1 MLHAQPDKQ
10 AITQPVLHPVLQTM
24 LKPSLQLKIGQ
35 QLTMTPQLQQ
45 AIRLL
50 QLPVIDLQSE
60 IQGALEE
67 NVMLESVEDSGE
79 TSATENIAEEDRER
93 EAAQANEVEVT
104 WGDTATLP
112 IPESS
117 WSSSSGPRSNENR
130 GPISQDFAPRAGQ
143 TLQEHLLWQL
153 RMERFDPREYAIG
166 RAIIDAVNDDGYLED
181 DLATL
186 CELLQADIRVDED
199 EVEAVLLRVQQFD
212 PAGVAC
218 RDVSEC
224 LEIQLDQLDE
234 ETGGLELARRIIRE
248 GLDDLGT
255 QRYAALRRRFG
266 CSDEDFEAALL
277 LVRSLHPRPG
287 SSVHAA
293 DSEYVIPDVFV
304 RKIDGRWSVEI
315 NSSVVPELR
324 VNQSYAGLVGRNS
337 DHAVLKTQL
346 QEARWL
352 VRSLEIRNET
362 VLRVAATIVERQ
374 HEFLEKGDEAMR
386 PMILKDVAKVLDMH
400 ESTISRVTTAKY
412 MHTPRGVFE
421 FRHFFSSH
429 VGGGDSGDEV
439 SSTAIRAMI
448 KKLIS
453 NENPKKPLSDNKL
466 AAILAEDNINVARRT
481 VAKYRESMSI
491 PSSSERKRLALRH

>member
-1 MLHAQPDKQ
+1 
-10 AITQPVLHPVLQTM
+10 M

-50 QLPVIDLQSE
+50 QLPVVDLQSQ
-60 IQGALEE
+60 IQEALEE
-67 NVMLESVEDSGE
+67 NVMLESAEESLDS
-79 TSATENIAEEDRER
+79 TATETQEP
-93 EAAQANEVEVT
+93 EAADTDGSPEVEVN
-104 WGDTATLP
+104 WNDTATLP

-117 WSSSSGPRSNENR
+117 WSSSTGPRSNEHR
-130 GPISQDFAPRAGQ
+130 GPINQDFAPRAGQ

-153 RMERFDPREYAIG
+153 QMERFDQREFAIG

-181 DLATL
+181 PLASLCDLL
-186 CELLQADIRVDED
+186 RPELEVDEP

-212 PAGVAC
+212 PAGVAS
-218 RDVSEC
+218 RDVAEC

-234 ETGGLELARRIIRE
+234 ETSGLELARQIIRH
-248 GLDDLGT
+248 GLDDLGA
-255 QRYAALRRRFG
+255 QRYAGLRRRLA
-266 CSDEDFEAALL
+266 CNEQQFEEALL

-304 RKIDGRWSVEI
+304 RKIDDRWIVEI
-315 NSSVVPELR
+315 NGSVVPELR
-324 VNQSYAGLVGRNS
+324 VNQSYAGLVSRNS
-337 DHAVLKTQL
+337 DHAILKTQL

-362 VLRVAATIVERQ
+362 VLKVAATIVERQ

-386 PMILKDVAKVLDMH
+386 PMILKDVAQILDMH
-400 ESTISRVTTAKY
+400 ESTISRVTTGKY

-421 FRHFFSSH
+421 FRYFFSSH
-429 VGGGDSGDEV
+429 VGGGDGEEI

-448 KKLIS
+448 RKLIAA
-453 NENPKKPLSDNKL
+453 ENPGKPLSDNKIASSL
-466 AAILAEDNINVARRT
+466 AADGINVARRT

>member
-1 MLHAQPDKQ
+1 
-10 AITQPVLHPVLQTM
+10 M

-50 QLPVIDLQSE
+50 QLPVIDLQSQ
-60 IQGALEE
+60 IQEALEE
-67 NVMLESVEDSGE
+67 NVMLESVEESLDTSKNDTAADENAE
-79 TSATENIAEEDRER
+79 TGDNP
-93 EAAQANEVEVT
+93 EVEVS
-104 WGDTATLP
+104 WSDTATLP

-117 WSSSSGPRSNENR
+117 WSSNTGPRSNENR
-130 GPISQDFAPRAGQ
+130 GPINQDFAPRAGQ

-153 RMERFDPREYAIG
+153 QMEPFDPQEYAIG
-166 RAIIDAVNDDGYLED
+166 RAIVDAVNDDGYLQD
-181 DLATL
+181 DLASL
-186 CELLQADIRVDED
+186 CELLEPEMSVSED
-199 EVEAVLLRVQQFD
+199 AIEAVLLRVQQFD
-212 PAGVAC
+212 PAGVAS
-218 RDVSEC
+218 RDVAEC
-224 LEIQLDQLDE
+224 LEIQLDQLEE
-234 ETGGLELARRIIRE
+234 ETPGLELARRIIRE
-248 GLDDLGT
+248 GLDEIGA
-255 QRYAALRRRFG
+255 QSYARLRRRLH
-266 CSDEDFEAALL
+266 CSEEDFDEALL

-287 SSVHAA
+287 SAVHAS

-304 RKIDGRWSVEI
+304 RKVDGRWIVEI
-315 NSSVVPELR
+315 NGSVVPELR
-324 VNQSYAGLVGRNS
+324 VNQSYAGLISRNS
-337 DHAVLKTQL
+337 DHAILKTQL

-362 VLRVAATIVERQ
+362 VLKVAATIVERQ

-386 PMILKDVAKVLDMH
+386 PMILKDVAKVVDMH
-400 ESTISRVTTAKY
+400 ESTISRVTTGKY

-429 VGGGDSGDEV
+429 VGGGAEGEEV

-448 KKLIS
+448 RKLIA
-453 NENPKKPLSDNKL
+453 NEDPGKPLSDNKIAATL
-466 AAILAEDNINVARRT
+466 ADDGINVARRT

>member
-1 MLHAQPDKQ
+1 
-10 AITQPVLHPVLQTM
+10 M

-50 QLPVIDLQSE
+50 QLPVIDLQSQ
-60 IQGALEE
+60 IQEALEE
-67 NVMLESVEDSGE
+67 NVMLES
-79 TSATENIAEEDRER
+79 AEEAENTAATDTQET
-93 EAAQANEVEVT
+93 EARDADGATEVEVS

-117 WSSSSGPRSNENR
+117 WSSNTGPRSNEHR
-130 GPISQDFAPRAGQ
+130 GPINQDFAPRAGQ

-153 RMERFDPREYAIG
+153 QMERFDQREYAVG
-166 RAIIDAVNDDGYLED
+166 RAIVDAVNDDGYLED
-181 DLATL
+181 
-186 CELLQADIRVDED
+186 ELPAICDVLLPELEVSAD
-199 EVEAVLLRVQQFD
+199 EVEAVLLRIQQFD
-212 PAGVAC
+212 PAGVAS
-218 RDVSEC
+218 RDVAEC

-234 ETGGLELARRIIRE
+234 DTPGLELARQIIRS
-248 GLDDLGT
+248 GLDDLGA
-255 QRYAALRRRFG
+255 QRYAPLRRRLR
-266 CSDEDFEAALL
+266 CSEPQFEEALL

-287 SSVHAA
+287 SAVHAA

-304 RKIDGRWSVEI
+304 RKIDGRWVVEI
-315 NSSVVPELR
+315 NGSVVPELR
-324 VNQSYAGLVGRNS
+324 VNQSYAGLVSRNS
-337 DHAVLKTQL
+337 DHAILKTQL

-362 VLRVAATIVERQ
+362 VLKVAATIVERQ

-386 PMILKDVAKVLDMH
+386 PMILKDVAQVLDMH
-400 ESTISRVTTAKY
+400 ESTISRVTTGKY

-421 FRHFFSSH
+421 FRYFFSSH
-429 VGGGDSGDEV
+429 VGGGDGEEV

-448 KKLIS
+448 RKLVAA
-453 NENPKKPLSDNKL
+453 EDPGKPLSDNKI
-466 AAILAEDNINVARRT
+466 AGILKADGINVARRT